1 MIDFTI
7 NKTILEQ
14 LYTDKCTIYNRENVR
29 DENTHI
35 TKQEWVV
42 YKEDIPCRLSSK
54 SISTVDSSSD
64 YPIVR
69 QEIKLFLSPDVE
81 IKAGSKIE
89 VTHLGE
95 TKIYKKSST
104 ALIYENHQELNID
117 LQEKDW

>member
-7 NKTILEQ
+7 NKAILEQ
-14 LYTDKCTIYNRENVR
+14 LYSDRCTIYTRENVKN
-29 DENTHI
+29 ENTHI
-35 TKQEWVV
+35 TKQEWVA
-42 YKEDIPCRLSSK
+42 YKKDIPCRLSSK

-69 QEIKLFLSPDVE
+69 QEIKLFLAPDIV
-81 IKAGSKIE
+81 IPAGSKIE
-89 VTHLGE
+89 VVHLGE

-104 ALIYENHQELNID
+104 ALVYENHQELNID

>member
-1 MIDFTI
+1 MIDFAM
-7 NKTILEQ
+7 NKPILEL
-14 LYTDKCTIYNRENVR
+14 LYTDRCTIYNKENVKN
-29 DENTHI
+29 DKTHI

-69 QEIKLFLSPDVE
+69 QEIKLFLAPDIV
-81 IKAGSKIE
+81 IPAGSKIV
-89 VTHLGE
+89 VTHLNE
-95 TKIYKKSST
+95 TKTYKKSST